1 MKYIVVACSG
11 GPDSMALLDQL
22 YKLGHDIVVAHVNY
36 HKRDSAFRDEKI
48 VRDYCLQR
56 QICFELL
63 NPVYDGKTNFQSWAR
78 EVRYQFFF
86 SVAQQYGTK
95 EIYTAHHKDD
105 HIETYLFQ
113 KQRNML
119 CDHYGLNKEA
129 LMHSFIIHR
138 PLLDVTK
145 QDLHDYCVRNNIS
158 FGIDESNLTNDYT
171 RNKIRHTIL
180 DKMNPDEKDD
190 ITKQIEKENES
201 LSSWKMRA
209 KLFIKSWKYDIDS
222 LVVQENSWFVLEY
235 YLSSNTQKHYSKKH
249 MLSIIEQI
257 KSDCLID
264 LDAYELESF
273 HGKLYLEKKEWETM
287 IVIDK
292 LIYKDFGKFVLKCT
306 GDVIEG
312 MSVSDQDFPLK
323 IRTIKKGDQ
332 ISLRFGTKKLSRFFV
347 DRKIPKIYRKKW
359 LVVENSHKKVIF
371 VPGIGCDV
379 AHFSIKPNL
388 FMVQYLS

>member
-1 MKYIVVACSG
+1 MEYIVVACSG

-36 HKRDSAFRDEKI
+36 HKRASAYRDEKI
-48 VRDYCLQR
+48 VRDYCLKR
-56 QICFELL
+56 HIDFEIL
-63 NPVYDGKTNFQSWAR
+63 NPVYDGKMNFQSWAR
-78 EVRYQFFF
+78 EVRYHFFF
-86 SVAQQYGTK
+86 SIAQKYGTK
-95 EIYTAHHKDD
+95 DIYTAHHLDD

-119 CDHYGLNKEA
+119 CDHYGLKKETS
-129 LMHSFIIHR
+129 MHSFIVHR
-138 PLLDVTK
+138 PLLGVTK
-145 QDLHDYCVRNNIS
+145 QDLHDYCIRNNIS

-180 DKMNPDEKDD
+180 DKMSADKKTK
-190 ITKQIEKENES
+190 ITKQIEQDNEILAS
-201 LSSWKMRA
+201 LKNRA
-209 KLFIKSWKYDIDS
+209 KLFVNFWKYDIDS
-222 LVVQENSWFVLEY
+222 LVKQRDSWFILEY
-235 YLSSNTQKHYSKKH
+235 FLSSKTQRHYSKKH

-264 LDAYELESF
+264 LDVYELESF
-273 HGKLYLEKKEWETM
+273 HGKLYLEKKEWM
-287 IVIDK
+287 APVIITEV
-292 LIYKDFGKFVLKCT
+292 IYKEFDRFVLKQT

-312 MSVSDQDFPLK
+312 IGISQQDLPLK
-323 IRTIKKGDQ
+323 VRTMTKGDQ

-359 LVVENSHKKVIF
+359 LVVENSQKKVIF